1 MFPAVLCCAV
11 LCPQVFTLAD
21 PLSSPGVPTNA
32 PWLFK
37 TPDGLRNTLVWLHK
51 RYNGPEF
58 WITENGVSGPGE
70 EFKGR
75 SHAVRDDF
83 RLDYYK

>member
-1 MFPAVLCCAV
+1 MWAPKAGA
-11 LCPQVFTLAD
+11 PKAQTFTVGD
-21 PLSSPGVPTNA
+21 PLTSPGVPTNA

-37 TPDGLRNTLVWLHK
+37 NPDGLRKTLVWLNK

-70 EFKGR
+70 EYKAR
-75 SHAVRDDF
+75 QDVLRDEF